1 MAVGLGAWGFVVV
14 WVTVVEVAFDGDGAS
29 VVVGS
34 RWWRD
39 LVAEDVV
46 VRCED
51 ERIELYHGC
60 ICDETHGSSHGCS

>member
-14 WVTVVEVAFDGDGAS
+14 WVTVVEVAFGGDGASVVVFVVVWVTVVEVAFGGDGAS

-39 LVAEDVV
+39 SGGGGGG
-46 VRCED
+46 CEM
-51 ERIELYHGC
+51 
-60 ICDETHGSSHGCS
+60 